1 MMPEEREAM
10 PPLRY
15 ELAARAEAA
24 VRGAGPWSLQHLRV
38 PWIVVGAAALP
49 VALLAWVLSGVA
61 SAVAVVVAVLVVGFF
76 FSVSA
81 WTVAKAG
88 AVDPRHTMPAA
99 LLTYGIKLGLLA
111 LFFAVYPTQG
121 EVDRRW
127 LGATVAVGALF
138 WISAHAVT
146 VWRTPLLYVD
156 LSAAENPSDQGELGS
171 PRAVVQ

>member
-1 MMPEEREAM
+1 MPERREAM

-24 VRGAGPWSLQHLRV
+24 VRGSGPWSLRHLRV
-38 PWIVVGAAALP
+38 PWIVVGTTAVP
-49 VALLAWVLSGVA
+49 VAALAWVLSGTA
-61 SAVAVVVAVLVVGFF
+61 AAVAVIVAVLVVGFF

-81 WTVAKAG
+81 WTVARAG
-88 AVDPRHTMPAA
+88 EIDPRYTMPAA
-99 LLTYGIKLGLLA
+99 LLTYGAKLVLLGLL
-111 LFFAVYPTQG
+111 FAVYPVQG

-156 LSAAENPSDQGELGS
+156 PSAAEKPSEQGRLGS
-171 PRAVVQ
+171 RRAAAR